1 MSLLTRSQPRSAGPD
16 SSAVEAILRVTRLM
30 RQTSLTVS
38 SLGNASVRCSHGM
51 LITPTRVSAWDL
63 RPEDLALLDLDGR
76 LLSGAEPSTE
86 KRVHVEIY
94 RRFPSVGAILHTH
107 SPWATAWSHL
117 GVALDLS
124 TEELRYHDLARIPC
138 TPTEPAG
145 SAALATAAAAAL
157 AEAPVTL
164 LGGHGVIAMGRD
176 TAEAFELCALA
187 DQQAHAFHWLLR
199 LEGAASPLRVT
210 T

>member
-1 MSLLTRSQPRSAGPD
+1 M
-16 SSAVEAILRVTRLM
+16 
-30 RQTSLTVS
+30 
-38 SLGNASVRCSHGM
+38 
-51 LITPTRVSAWDL
+51 
-63 RPEDLALLDLDGR
+63 
-76 LLSGAEPSTE
+76 
-86 KRVHVEIY
+86 
-94 RRFPSVGAILHTH
+94 
-107 SPWATAWSHL
+107 
-117 GVALDLS
+117 ALDLS

-187 DQQAHAFHWLLR
+187 EQQAQLHWLLR